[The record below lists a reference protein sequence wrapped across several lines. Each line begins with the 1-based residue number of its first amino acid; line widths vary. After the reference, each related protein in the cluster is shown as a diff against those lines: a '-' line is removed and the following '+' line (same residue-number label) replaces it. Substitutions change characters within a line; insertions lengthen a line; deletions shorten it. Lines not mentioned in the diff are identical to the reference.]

1 MPKRARSAAA
11 AHPPYLGFL
20 GHHDYSYSERVYLAE
35 TMCNSEEWA
44 EFSPVVV
51 KKGNY
56 IGVIFECH
64 MDPSG
69 HPIAGVDVHENA
81 FDFTWSYSTRVKE
94 RITDPAKLHW
104 FIREVARLSQK
115 RMKERDRVIQFGRLE
130 HPSYEFKERKFVLD
144 YIVSNPAWAKFSL
157 DYAANKQT
165 REVYGEI
172 GSLRRTLG
180 VLKLP
185 RYNCMELWWEDQL
198 IRGSLIYNMDQLNEF
213 VQWAMDYAEDNTPIR
228 FYTRRA

>member
-1 MPKRARSAAA
+1 MSKRVRSAAA

-20 GHHDYSYSERVYLAE
+20 GHYDYSYSDRVYLAE

-44 EFSPVVV
+44 EFAPVVV

-69 HPIAGVDVHENA
+69 HPVAGVDVHEGT
-81 FDFTWSYSTRVKE
+81 FDFTWSYSTRLKQRVTSPYE
-94 RITDPAKLHW
+94 FYRFVSD
-104 FIREVARLSQK
+104 VAELSRM
-115 RMKERDRVIQFGRLE
+115 RMKERGRVINFGRLE
-130 HPSYEFKERKFVLD
+130 HKAYEFNERKFILD

-157 DYAANKQT
+157 DYAVNEET
-165 REVYGEI
+165 RMVYGEI

-185 RYNCMELWWEDQL
+185 RDNKMELWWEDQ
-198 IRGSLIYNMDQLNEF
+198 IVRGRLIYNMDDLNEF
-213 VQWAMDYAEDNTPIR
+213 VEWAMDYAEDNTPIR